1 MILRTETS
9 AALKAIDPENRLP
22 RVVRSL
28 LVDAL
33 NAEVHSRESAPHRT
47 DAKKART
54 LAAEE
59 AATLVAA
66 LLDLGDPE
74 SELSRRVAARAAR
87 IDLEARL
94 EAATRRFAA
103 VNLGGFEPW
112 EISDAREEYD
122 AARDALAAAK

>member
-22 RVVRSL
+22 RAVRSL

-33 NAEVHSRESAPHRT
+33 NAEVYARESAPHRT

-59 AATLVAA
+59 AALLVGT
-66 LLDLGDPE
+66 LLDLGNPD
-74 SELSRRVAARAAR
+74 SEVSRRVAARAA
-87 IDLEARL
+87 
-94 EAATRRFAA
+94 
-103 VNLGGFEPW
+103 
-112 EISDAREEYD
+112 
-122 AARDALAAAK
+122 K